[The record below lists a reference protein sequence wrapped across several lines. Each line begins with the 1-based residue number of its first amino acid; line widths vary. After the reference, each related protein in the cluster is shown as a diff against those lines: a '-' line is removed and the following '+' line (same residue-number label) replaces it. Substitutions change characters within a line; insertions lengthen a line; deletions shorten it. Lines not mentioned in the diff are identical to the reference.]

1 MISNTAAENRFK
13 ELFFPLLLFFS
24 LLDGAR
30 LLEGKHVAGV
40 PFNVNI
46 SDVGMF
52 VCLVLYMGLFSKE
65 IIAALPRSVVIL
77 VLVMAFM
84 AVTLAGGFFA
94 NPYWMISLKYWIKIY
109 VMFGLLVILFR
120 TSTISKAMIYLFCG
134 IIVFLNL
141 VGILEYC
148 YPKTQSMQD
157 FLVIFR
163 TPESL
168 EGSSAVSSIFV
179 NQNIY
184 GVLNSLFLIAFMAI
198 HFNYRHLIDK
208 AFLFSAI
215 MLCSVGMFLST
226 SRNALFTALTGLLF
240 LAFPVLKKGRGLK
253 SLLVVTSIVVVSFV
267 VSMSVIPNYANRFG
281 KTLTILSRL
290 IVHQAVTL
298 GDLEINV
305 SKVIPARVSCWKT
318 GIEQAM
324 ERPLLGWGNCMAY
337 FHLKPVTKL
346 DHLHNA
352 FLEILYSNGTIGFAL
367 FLALIALWLAK
378 LRSVWC
384 WAPVAA
390 TLFMSLFETFFVIA
404 PWVVFTA
411 WLVAFT
417 TRDLTENRN
426 DSSGEDLQSPQD
438 EGRQL

>member
-1 MISNTAAENRFK
+1 
-13 ELFFPLLLFFS
+13 
-24 LLDGAR
+24 
-30 LLEGKHVAGV
+30 
-40 PFNVNI
+40 
-46 SDVGMF
+46 
-52 VCLVLYMGLFSKE
+52 
-65 IIAALPRSVVIL
+65 
-77 VLVMAFM
+77 
-84 AVTLAGGFFA
+84 
-94 NPYWMISLKYWIKIY
+94 
-109 VMFGLLVILFR
+109 
-120 TSTISKAMIYLFCG
+120 
-134 IIVFLNL
+134 
-141 VGILEYC
+141 
-148 YPKTQSMQD
+148 
-157 FLVIFR
+157 
-163 TPESL
+163 
-168 EGSSAVSSIFV
+168 
-179 NQNIY
+179 
-184 GVLNSLFLIAFMAI
+184 
-198 HFNYRHLIDK
+198 YRHLIDK

-267 VSMSVIPNYANRFG
+267 VSINVIPNFANRFG
-281 KTLTILSRL
+281 RVFPAITKVVSHQSITLSDFRVDVSKDMPSRL
-290 IVHQAVTL
+290 SI
-298 GDLEINV
+298 
-305 SKVIPARVSCWKT
+305 WKT
-318 GIEQAM
+318 GIEKAM

-337 FHLKPVTKL
+337 FHLKPVTKH